1 MEDIRDVE
9 ERVDELYRKIDDIH
23 AELYSLGGYEERI
36 EIFEKLRELIRQKEQ
51 ENDTVAAAV
60 LGWAYEE
67 LGNV

>member
-1 MEDIRDVE
+1 MEDIRDIE
-9 ERVDELYRKIDDIH
+9 ERVDELYRKIDDIN
-23 AELYSLGGYEERI
+23 AELYSLGGEEERF
-36 EIFEKLRELIRQKEQ
+36 EIFERLRELISQKEQ